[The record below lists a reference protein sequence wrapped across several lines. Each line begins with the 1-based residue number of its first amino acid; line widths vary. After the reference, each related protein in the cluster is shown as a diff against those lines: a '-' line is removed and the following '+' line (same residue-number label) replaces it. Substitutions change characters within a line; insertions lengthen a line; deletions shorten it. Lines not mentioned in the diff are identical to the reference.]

1 MVGDVVGGEH
11 VGGQESGE
19 GGGPE
24 DQALYFVCVLPRVVH
39 TQTRPERGSGEMQAI
54 GTGGAAPDTLL
65 QRSGPKAW
73 VEGLHASTGSKVA
86 GP

>member
-24 DQALYFVCVLPRVVH
+24 DQALYFVCVLPRVQCSK
-39 TQTRPERGSGEMQAI
+39 TPLSQSGAHLRKT
-54 GTGGAAPDTLL
+54 GVGGARRRP
-65 QRSGPKAW
+65 
-73 VEGLHASTGSKVA
+73 
-86 GP
+86 